1 MRWIEA
7 AFKTEGAD
15 IDELCEKLTALGAEG
30 LVIEDEA
37 DFRNFLEA
45 NRQYWDYVDEDLAK
59 RYAGV
64 SRVKLYL
71 PDDDGGRASLSRM
84 AGVLGMEPDVGIVD
98 DADWENNWKQY
109 YRPIPVGERL
119 LILPEW
125 EPIPSD
131 SPRRILRLDPG
142 LAFGTGS
149 HATTRMCLNALE
161 KAAAREKFV
170 LDIGCGSGALAI
182 KAAKKY
188 PQARVVG
195 MDYWGATWDYDQSQC
210 ESNAWIEGVDSRTT
224 FQKGDAAKL
233 DFPDAYF
240 DAAVSN
246 FVFHE
251 VRSQPDK
258 AALIREA
265 LRVIKSGGVF
275 AFEDV
280 FFSRTRYP
288 DLEGL
293 VAELS
298 KDVAELHFVDTRKSD
313 FVPGFLRTPLVAGQM
328 GLIYGVK

>member
-1 MRWIEA
+1 MKA
-7 AFKTEGAD
+7 K
-15 IDELCEKLTALGAEG
+15 EKLDYANWIPVKLLIASGATGGFLAVLFGLSFLLSGGTALVVLRVLLAAASVLMLCLFGYMSYAHKLLSYEG
-30 LVIEDEA
+30 GGIQGKILDNVLH
-37 DFRNFLEA
+37 FLH
-45 NRQYWDYVDEDLAK
+45 WD
-59 RYAGV
+59 GN
-64 SRVKLYL
+64 
-71 PDDDGGRASLSRM
+71 
-84 AGVLGMEPDVGIVD
+84 GVL
-98 DADWENNWKQY
+98 
-109 YRPIPVGERL
+109 
-119 LILPEW
+119 
-125 EPIPSD
+125 
-131 SPRRILRLDPG
+131 
-142 LAFGTGS
+142 
-149 HATTRMCLNALE
+149 
-161 KAAAREKFV
+161 